1 MRVCKSCIVVAAAL
15 ALLGGPITA
24 TPSSKLSVK
33 QPPTILFFL
42 NAESTYVEGCFPA
55 PPVGCAGPLFL
66 ASSFEGIYGSTFAG
80 FDEEGFTLFEIS
92 NFMAFAFF
100 GDDVV
105 VVIADG
111 LYRRNEAEG
120 KQELT
125 LDALVDG
132 VPSTFNSGVV
142 PIPPGPHEVD
152 IAVNMNDLINQDIL
166 MHIVANP
173 GAAFKVR

>member
-1 MRVCKSCIVVAAAL
+1 MRVWKSFIVVAAAI
-15 ALLGGPITA
+15 ALLGGPITT
-24 TPSSKLSVK
+24 TPSSKLSAK

-42 NAESTYVEGCFPA
+42 NAEGAYIQGCFPA
-55 PPVGCAGPLFL
+55 PPIGCAGPLFL

-80 FDEEGFTLFEIS
+80 FDAEGFVLFEIS
-92 NFMAFAFF
+92 NFLAFASF

-111 LYRRNEAEG
+111 LYRRNEAAG
-120 KQELT
+120 TQELT

-142 PIPPGPHEVD
+142 PIPPSHHEVD

-173 GAAFKVR
+173 GAALTVR

>member
-1 MRVCKSCIVVAAAL
+1 MRVWKSCIVAAAAL
-15 ALLGGPITA
+15 ALLAAPITA
-24 TPSSKLSVK
+24 TPSSKLRA
-33 QPPTILFFL
+33 QLHPTVLFFL
-42 NAESTYVEGCFPA
+42 NAESTYVQGCFPA
-55 PPVGCAGPLFL
+55 PPFGCAGPLFL
-66 ASSFEGIYGSTFAG
+66 ASSFEGIYGSTFAS
-80 FDEEGFTLFEIS
+80 FDAEGFVLFEIS
-92 NFMAFAFF
+92 NFLAFASF

-111 LYRRNEAEG
+111 LYRRNEAAG
-120 KQELT
+120 TQELT

-142 PIPPGPHEVD
+142 PIPTSLHEVD

-173 GAAFKVR
+173 GAALTVR